1 MYIQMI
7 NGVDGQHNMI
17 DDSNFFHEKYI
28 VEFID
33 KKEEKKYKTNFYTEI
48 EMRRFVNEALKY
60 KNLIIFKI
68 YFMADYRYE

>member
-1 MYIQMI
+1 
-7 NGVDGQHNMI
+7 MI
-17 DDSNFFHEKYI
+17 DDRNFFHEKYV

-33 KKEEKKYKTNFYTEI
+33 KKEEKKYKINFYTEI

-60 KNLIIFKI
+60 KNLINFKI